1 MIRTGRPVAAKALTL
16 LFVLLAAAWSSFLG
30 IRHLTATGT
39 ALDRLEN
46 MSLDWRHLLAGSR
59 PPPRD
64 VVIAA
69 IDDETI
75 RQIGS
80 FPLPRSA
87 LGRIVRGIAA
97 RNPQV
102 IAIDILFLDPGP
114 PDADQELVDALRS
127 TRAIIGAVASFDS
140 RGENEEPVL
149 LATADEA
156 VPRPTGVVW
165 PLDKFRTAARVGLSN
180 ISTDELGVPRYVPML
195 FELNPN
201 IAPSFALATVSG
213 ALNTE
218 PAFGKDV
225 VRLGARSVDLDLGY
239 HLPLRFYGPKGTIRT
254 FSASRAADGTLGA
267 DDVRGQVVI
276 LGPVASGVGDRFA
289 TPFDRSMPGVEV
301 AATAIANLL
310 AGDGLIRNGLTRRI
324 DVAVSVVLAVGIVLL
339 LAIPNTSLAL
349 ALSLL
354 AFGVW
359 LAAIFGAFL
368 EGYWLGF
375 AVPATAS
382 VPVAIMFGCA
392 RLWTVQR
399 AARRFA
405 SESETLRRFQAPRV
419 AELLARD
426 PQFLAKPVPQ
436 QAAIVFL
443 DLSGFTGVTETL
455 GPAWTRELLAA
466 LHDLIE
472 TVATECQGFVFNYM
486 GDGAMI
492 VFGLPTPQ
500 PKDAC
505 HALRSVTQLFA
516 SITGWLGGL
525 PPVARERLA
534 VRVGGHFGPVVL
546 SRLGGATTHQH
557 IDVIGD
563 TVNVASRLLEI
574 AKQRRAG
581 IAVSEDLV
589 RAASLVPCDAT
600 AVGGYAVAEVSI
612 RGRVG
617 PLTVRLGQLLTDAK
631 P

>member
-1 MIRTGRPVAAKALTL
+1 MIGISRPTAAGALTL
-16 LFVLLAAAWSSFLG
+16 VFVVLAAAWSGFLG
-30 IRHLTATGT
+30 IRHLAATGA

-46 MSLDWRHLLAGSR
+46 LSLDWRYLLAGAR
-59 PPPRD
+59 PPPRG

-80 FPLPRSA
+80 FPLPRNA
-87 LGRIVRGIAA
+87 LARIVRAIAA

-102 IAIDILFLDPGP
+102 IAIDMLFLDPGP
-114 PDADQELVDALRS
+114 PEADRELADALASSR
-127 TRAIIGAVASFDS
+127 TVIGAVASFDS
-140 RGENEEPVL
+140 PKQSEDQTF
-149 LATADEA
+149 LAGDDDAI
-156 VPRPTGVVW
+156 PRPTGAIW
-165 PLDKFRTAARVGLSN
+165 PHDTFRAAARVGLSN
-180 ISTDELGVPRYVPML
+180 ISTDAFGVPRYVPML
-195 FELNPN
+195 FNLDGN
-201 IAPSFALATVSG
+201 IAPSFALASVSS
-213 ALNTE
+213 ALNSE
-218 PAFGKDV
+218 PAFGKNV
-225 VRLGARSVDLDLGY
+225 VKLGARSVDLDLGY

-254 FSASRAADGTLGA
+254 FSALRAADGELDA

-276 LGPVASGVGDRFA
+276 LGSIASGVGDRYA
-289 TPFDRSMPGVEV
+289 TPFDRSVPGVEIV
-301 AATAIANLL
+301 ATAVGNLL

-324 DVAVSVVLAVGIVLL
+324 DAAVAVALAVGIVLL
-339 LAIPNTSLAL
+339 LALPNTSLAL
-349 ALSLL
+349 ALSML
-354 AFGVW
+354 AFGLW
-359 LAAIFGAFL
+359 IAATFAAFL
-368 EGYWLGF
+368 EGYWLSF
-375 AVPATAS
+375 AVPAAAS
-382 VPVAIMFGCA
+382 VPVAVGFGVA
-392 RLWTVQR
+392 RLWLAQR
-399 AARRFA
+399 EARRYA

-426 PQFLAKPVPQ
+426 PQFLATPISQ

-472 TVATECQGFVFNYM
+472 TEVTDCEGFVFNYM

-492 VFGLPTPQ
+492 VFGLPVPQ
-500 PKDAC
+500 PEDPC
-505 HALRSVTQLFA
+505 RALRSVTRLFT
-516 SITGWLGGL
+516 SITAWLGGL

-534 VRVGGHFGPVVL
+534 VRLGGHFGPVVL

-563 TVNVASRLLEI
+563 TVNVASRLLEV

-589 RAASLVPCDAT
+589 RAASLVPCDA
-600 AVGGYAVAEVSI
+600 AAAAGYVPAEVSI

-617 PLTVRLGQLLTDAK
+617 PLAVRFGQLLT
-631 P
+631 